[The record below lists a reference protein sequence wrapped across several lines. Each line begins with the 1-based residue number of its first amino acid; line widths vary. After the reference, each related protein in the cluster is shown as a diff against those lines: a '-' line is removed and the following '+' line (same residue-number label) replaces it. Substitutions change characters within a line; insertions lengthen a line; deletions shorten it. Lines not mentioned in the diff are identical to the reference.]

1 MAKLVLTKDPSHSGY
16 YLDGEG
22 NLYVFR
28 FGGRPIKVDGYR
40 EDKPRE
46 SVKKDKVEIDS
57 EKIINHKKSASLS
70 ENNKFIEEVEKEK
83 EKNKKEID
91 SFIKKSKDPYA
102 GKDLE
107 TLNEMKTLQRGLND
121 ELSNTEHRNE
131 DIRRLEIGK
140 ELAKESDPSLK
151 NASEELLEREG
162 RKWLQYND
170 GEILEGEPYKNYKG
184 ELEVPT
190 EYLHNRLN
198 SFKNEDY
205 KMTHR
210 PDNDWHM
217 TPDDLL
223 GEDSVA
229 PKDVYEHPEYYTIHS
244 NKNVVKETKEALEKV
259 KGNPDAKITIY
270 RATTGDTINDGDW
283 ITLSKSYA
291 EDHNYSQ
298 LDGKGKVISKEV
310 PVKDVEWA
318 GDDLSEWGYFP
329 KGEEYKDD
337 NKMSAREFIKKQTG
351 QREMYQ
357 SIAKLMND
365 NEDKLSSE
373 EWKALDN
380 ARMILKQNPELI
392 ADDSI
397 LSDTSKPIH
406 ERLSKYMN
414 DNEYKLDSGV
424 WGPLYEANQK
434 LRKHDS
440 GEITKLKDRYEK
452 SQGVSDDWFTEEG
465 RKLGMKDEDI
475 ANAIYIKKGAE
486 AQGSTDDNIKRII
499 ANTEKQHYERLI
511 KEYKDA
517 INNPKT
523 GEWDREFMKSEL
535 PGLENKAEMFANY
548 EAEFIKRVN
557 RDDEVFNV
565 KYRDPELVENFKAR
579 GLDEAYALKD
589 EWLKYSDDVH
599 IYDSN
604 GNEILEDSQKHYT
617 SPTYEKNKINEKKA
631 AYRERIYGADRS
643 TLISM
648 IHNLGLNWNVERFT
662 DQQLYRMLE
671 KELNKKGK

>member
-1 MAKLVLTKDPSHSGY
+1 MAKLVLTKDPSHKGY
-16 YLDGEG
+16 YQDADG

-28 FGGRPIKVDGYR
+28 FGGRPIKVDEYR
-40 EDKPRE
+40 EDKPHDTRSEEKMEVDSNKVIDHRKSATVGEDEKFLEAAEADYQKRQSDIKKFEKEHDDYMVNHLE
-46 SVKKDKVEIDS
+46 SQQKDLVHEINNTEERKDKKESEFIVKKDIPDKPLTQKEIK
-57 EKIINHKKSASLS
+57 ERA
-70 ENNKFIEEVEKEK
+70 EKEI
-83 EKNKKEID
+83 KEINK
-91 SFIKKSKDPYA
+91 I
-102 GKDLE
+102 
-107 TLNEMKTLQRGLND
+107 TD
-121 ELSNTEHRNE
+121 ELEE
-131 DIRRLEIGK
+131 K
-140 ELAKESDPSLK
+140 E
-151 NASEELLEREG
+151 
-162 RKWLQYND
+162 
-170 GEILEGEPYKNYKG
+170 
-184 ELEVPT
+184 
-190 EYLHNRLN
+190 
-198 SFKNEDY
+198 EDY

-283 ITLSKSYA
+283 VTLSKSYA

-329 KGEEYKDD
+329 KGEEYNNKLNDD

-424 WGPLYEANQK
+424 WGPLYEANQE
-434 LRKHDS
+434 LRKHDAA
-440 GEITKLKDRYEK
+440 EIGKLKDRYQK
-452 SQGVSDDWFTEEG
+452 TRGVSDDWFTEEG

-475 ANAIYIKKGAE
+475 ADAIYTKKGAE

-499 ANTEKQHYERLI
+499 ANKEKQHYERLI

-523 GEWDREFMKSEL
+523 GEWDRQFMKSEL

-565 KYRDPELVENFKAR
+565 KYRDPEFVENFKAR

-631 AYRERIYGADRS
+631 VYRERLDGADRS

>member
-1 MAKLVLTKDPSHSGY
+1 MAKLVLTKDPSHKGY
-16 YLDGEG
+16 YQDADG

-28 FGGRPIKVDGYR
+28 FGGRPIKVDEYR

-46 SVKKDKVEIDS
+46 NVKNDKVEIDS

-91 SFIKKSKDPYA
+91 SFIKKSKDPYG

-131 DIRRLEIGK
+131 DLRRLEIGK

-162 RKWLQYND
+162 RKWLQYNE

-198 SFKNEDY
+198 NFKEEKQNL
-205 KMTHR
+205 K
-210 PDNDWHM
+210 
-217 TPDDLL
+217 
-223 GEDSVA
+223 S
-229 PKDVYEHPEYYTIHS
+229 
-244 NKNVVKETKEALEKV
+244 LEKIILEDQ
-259 KGNPDAKITIY
+259 KTGNTMNRMKMIDDQERWDRQYNKKVQDEGMSEKKFKELYGERPK
-270 RATTGDTINDGDW
+270 TGLESE
-283 ITLSKSYA
+283 TLKT
-291 EDHNYSQ
+291 
-298 LDGKGKVISKEV
+298 
-310 PVKDVEWA
+310 
-318 GDDLSEWGYFP
+318 
-329 KGEEYKDD
+329 
-337 NKMSAREFIKKQTG
+337 MSAREFIKKQTG

-392 ADDSI
+392 ADESPLLDE
-397 LSDTSKPIH
+397 SKPLH

-424 WGPLYEANQK
+424 WGPLYKANQE
-434 LRKHDS
+434 LRKHDP

-535 PGLENKAEMFANY
+535 PGLENKAEMFADY
-548 EAEFIKRVN
+548 EAKFIRKVN
-557 RDDEVFNV
+557 RDDEPFTV
-565 KYRDPELVENFKAR
+565 KYRDTDSGFVENFKAK
-579 GLDEAYALKD
+579 GLDEAFQLQ
-589 EWLKYSDDVH
+589 EQWRKYSPDVH
-599 IYDSN
+599 IYDIN
-604 GNEILEDSQKHYT
+604 GEEITYDKDRKHYT
-617 SPTYEKNKINEKKA
+617 SPTYEENKKKEL
-631 AYRERIYGADRS
+631 RSNFRSRLYGADRA

-648 IHNLGLNWNVERFT
+648 VHRLGLKWNVENFT
-662 DQQLYRMLE
+662 DQQLYRMLQ
-671 KELNKKGK
+671 KELEK

>member
-1 MAKLVLTKDPSHSGY
+1 MAKLTLTKDPSHSGY
-16 YLDGEG
+16 YLDEEG

-28 FGGRPIKVDGYR
+28 FGGRPIKVDEYR
-40 EDKPRE
+40 EDKSRE
-46 SVKKDKVEIDS
+46 NVKNDKVEIDS

-70 ENNKFIEEVEKEK
+70 ENNEFIEEVEKEK

-121 ELSNTEHRNE
+121 ELSSTEHRNE

-140 ELAKESDPSLK
+140 ELAKESDPSLR

-198 SFKNEDY
+198 SFKEEKQNL
-205 KMTHR
+205 K
-210 PDNDWHM
+210 
-217 TPDDLL
+217 
-223 GEDSVA
+223 S
-229 PKDVYEHPEYYTIHS
+229 
-244 NKNVVKETKEALEKV
+244 LEKIILEDQ
-259 KGNPDAKITIY
+259 KTGNTMNRMKMIDDQERWDRQYNKKVNDEGMSEEKFKELWGERPKTGLESETIK
-270 RATTGDTINDGDW
+270 A
-283 ITLSKSYA
+283 
-291 EDHNYSQ
+291 
-298 LDGKGKVISKEV
+298 
-310 PVKDVEWA
+310 
-318 GDDLSEWGYFP
+318 
-329 KGEEYKDD
+329 
-337 NKMSAREFIKKQTG
+337 MSARDIIKEKTG
-351 QREMYQ
+351 EREMYQ

-365 NEDKLSSE
+365 NEDKL
-373 EWKALDN
+373 
-380 ARMILKQNPELI
+380 
-392 ADDSI
+392 
-397 LSDTSKPIH
+397 
-406 ERLSKYMN
+406 
-414 DNEYKLDSGV
+414 DSGV
-424 WGPLYEANQK
+424 WGPLYKANQE
-434 LRKHDS
+434 LRKHDAA
-440 GEITKLKDRYEK
+440 EIDKLKDRYQK
-452 SQGVSDDWFTEEG
+452 TKVVSDDWFTEEG

-475 ANAIYIKKGAE
+475 ADAIYTKKGAE
-486 AQGSTDDNIKRII
+486 SQGSTDDNIKRII
-499 ANTEKQHYERLI
+499 ANREKQHYERLI

-557 RDDEVFNV
+557 RDDEVFTV
-565 KYRDPELVENFKAR
+565 KYRDPEFLENFKAR

-604 GNEILEDSQKHYT
+604 GNEISEDSQKHYT
-617 SPTYEKNKINEKKA
+617 SPTYEKNKLNEKKA
-631 AYRERIYGADRS
+631 AYRERLHGADRS
-643 TLISM
+643 TLVSM

-671 KELNKKGK
+671 KELNKKRT

>member
-1 MAKLVLTKDPSHSGY
+1 MGKLTLTKDPSHSGY
-16 YLDGEG
+16 YLDEEG

-28 FGGRPIKVDGYR
+28 FGGRPIKVDEYR

-46 SVKKDKVEIDS
+46 NVKNDKVEIDS

-70 ENNKFIEEVEKEK
+70 ENNEFIEEVEKEK
-83 EKNKKEID
+83 EKNKKKID

-107 TLNEMKTLQRGLND
+107 TLNEMKSLQRGLND
-121 ELSNTEHRNE
+121 ELSTTEHRNE
-131 DIRRLEIGK
+131 DLRRLEIGK

-198 SFKNEDY
+198 NF
-205 KMTHR
+205 
-210 PDNDWHM
+210 
-217 TPDDLL
+217 
-223 GEDSVA
+223 
-229 PKDVYEHPEYYTIHS
+229 
-244 NKNVVKETKEALEKV
+244 KETGAKNIIKEK
-259 KGNPDAKITIY
+259 
-270 RATTGDTINDGDW
+270 
-283 ITLSKSYA
+283 
-291 EDHNYSQ
+291 
-298 LDGKGKVISKEV
+298 
-310 PVKDVEWA
+310 
-318 GDDLSEWGYFP
+318 
-329 KGEEYKDD
+329 
-337 NKMSAREFIKKQTG
+337 TG

-414 DNEYKLDSGV
+414 DNEYKLDSGL
-424 WGPLYEANQK
+424 WGPLYEANLE
-434 LRKHDS
+434 LRKHDAA
-440 GEITKLKDRYEK
+440 EIDKLKDRYQK
-452 SQGVSDDWFTEEG
+452 TRGVSDDWFTEEG

-475 ANAIYIKKGAE
+475 ADAIYTKKGAE

-499 ANTEKQHYERLI
+499 ANTEKQRYERLI
-511 KEYKDA
+511 KKYKDA

-557 RDDEVFNV
+557 RDDEIFNV
-565 KYRDPELVENFKAR
+565 KYRDPEFLENFKAR

-604 GNEILEDSQKHYT
+604 GNEILENSQKHYT

-631 AYRERIYGADRS
+631 VYRERLSGADRS
-643 TLISM
+643 TLVSM

-671 KELNKKGK
+671 KELNKKRI

>member
-1 MAKLVLTKDPSHSGY
+1 MAKLVLTKDPSHKGY
-16 YLDGEG
+16 YQDADG

-40 EDKPRE
+40 EDKPKEDRDAKE
-46 SVKKDKVEIDS
+46 IAVDKSQVID
-57 EKIINHKKSASLS
+57 HRKSATVD
-70 ENNKFIEEVEKEK
+70 ENDKFIKELETEK

-91 SFIKKSKDPYA
+91 NFIKKSKDPYA

-121 ELSNTEHRNE
+121 ELSSTEHRNE
-131 DIRRLEIGK
+131 DLRRLEIGK

-198 SFKNEDY
+198 SFKE
-205 KMTHR
+205 T
-210 PDNDWHM
+210 
-217 TPDDLL
+217 
-223 GEDSVA
+223 GA
-229 PKDVYEHPEYYTIHS
+229 
-244 NKNVVKETKEALEKV
+244 KNIIKEK
-259 KGNPDAKITIY
+259 
-270 RATTGDTINDGDW
+270 
-283 ITLSKSYA
+283 
-291 EDHNYSQ
+291 
-298 LDGKGKVISKEV
+298 
-310 PVKDVEWA
+310 
-318 GDDLSEWGYFP
+318 
-329 KGEEYKDD
+329 
-337 NKMSAREFIKKQTG
+337 TG

-373 EWKALDN
+373 EWKALDK

-424 WGPLYEANQK
+424 WGPLYEANQE
-434 LRKHDS
+434 LRKHDAA
-440 GEITKLKDRYEK
+440 EIDKLKDRYQK
-452 SQGVSDDWFTEEG
+452 TQGISDDWFTEEG

-535 PGLENKAEMFANY
+535 PGLENKAEMFADY
-548 EAEFIKRVN
+548 EAKFIRKVN
-557 RDDEVFNV
+557 RDDEPFIV
-565 KYRDPELVENFKAR
+565 KYRDTDSGFVENFKAR

-617 SPTYEKNKINEKKA
+617 SPAYEKNKINEKKA
-631 AYRERIYGADRS
+631 IYRERLHGADRS

-671 KELNKKGK
+671 KELNNKRR

>member
-28 FGGRPIKVDGYR
+28 FGGRPIKVDEYR

-46 SVKKDKVEIDS
+46 NVKNDKVEIDS

-83 EKNKKEID
+83 EKNKNEID
-91 SFIKKSKDPYA
+91 TFIKKSKDPYG

-140 ELAKESDPSLK
+140 ELAKESDPSLR

-198 SFKNEDY
+198 SFKE
-205 KMTHR
+205 T
-210 PDNDWHM
+210 
-217 TPDDLL
+217 
-223 GEDSVA
+223 GA
-229 PKDVYEHPEYYTIHS
+229 KDII
-244 NKNVVKETKEALEKV
+244 KEK
-259 KGNPDAKITIY
+259 
-270 RATTGDTINDGDW
+270 
-283 ITLSKSYA
+283 
-291 EDHNYSQ
+291 
-298 LDGKGKVISKEV
+298 
-310 PVKDVEWA
+310 
-318 GDDLSEWGYFP
+318 
-329 KGEEYKDD
+329 
-337 NKMSAREFIKKQTG
+337 TG

-424 WGPLYEANQK
+424 WGPLYKANQE

-475 ANAIYIKKGAE
+475 ANAIYTKKGAE

-499 ANTEKQHYERLI
+499 ANKEKQHYERLI

-548 EAEFIKRVN
+548 EAEFIKRLN
-557 RDDEVFNV
+557 RDDEVFTV
-565 KYRDPELVENFKAR
+565 KYRAPEFLENFKAR

-617 SPTYEKNKINEKKA
+617 SPTYEENKKKEL
-631 AYRERIYGADRS
+631 RSNFRSRLYGADRAS
-643 TLISM
+643 LISM
-648 IHNLGLNWNVERFT
+648 VHRLGLKWNVENFT
-662 DQQLYRMLE
+662 DQQLYRMLQ
-671 KELNKKGK
+671 KELEK

>member
-1 MAKLVLTKDPSHSGY
+1 MGKLTLTKDPSHSGY
-16 YLDGEG
+16 YLDENG

-28 FGGRPIKVDGYR
+28 FGGRPIKVDEYR

-46 SVKKDKVEIDS
+46 NVKNDKVEIDS

-107 TLNEMKTLQRGLND
+107 TLNEMKSLQRGLND
-121 ELSNTEHRNE
+121 ELSTTEHRNE

-298 LDGKGKVISKEV
+298 LDGKGKIISKEV

-329 KGEEYKDD
+329 KGEDSKILYHAGDLGIGRDTTYANMTNQSRGTGHFGTGTYFVSSQDELQPGIYKDRPIKAVDISDYNLYKPKNSVEAEHLHDFLKEINNTKWDSEERYSKLVEGKKEYD
-337 NKMSAREFIKKQTG
+337 NLYDDIIEKNNRTYDFSQEDYKK
-351 QREMYQ
+351 
-357 SIAKLMND
+357 MND
-365 NEDKLSSE
+365 KLEAIFKDSDCYYENRE
-373 EWKALDN
+373 EFTNSYDYRN
-380 ARMILKQNPELI
+380 ADPKDEGWYNQFLEEKYNDLK
-392 ADDSI
+392 D
-397 LSDTSKPIH
+397 
-406 ERLSKYMN
+406 Y
-414 DNEYKLDSGV
+414 LDSESKQWKRIKENVSSQISNDDINKG
-424 WGPLYEANQK
+424 LEAVK
-434 LRKHDS
+434 K
-440 GEITKLKDRYEK
+440 EYEK
-452 SQGVSDDWFTEEG
+452 
-465 RKLGMKDEDI
+465 
-475 ANAIYIKKGAE
+475 
-486 AQGSTDDNIKRII
+486 
-499 ANTEKQHYERLI
+499 
-511 KEYKDA
+511 
-517 INNPKT
+517 
-523 GEWDREFMKSEL
+523 
-535 PGLENKAEMFANY
+535 
-548 EAEFIKRVN
+548 
-557 RDDEVFNV
+557 
-565 KYRDPELVENFKAR
+565 
-579 GLDEAYALKD
+579 
-589 EWLKYSDDVH
+589 
-599 IYDSN
+599 
-604 GNEILEDSQKHYT
+604 
-617 SPTYEKNKINEKKA
+617 
-631 AYRERIYGADRS
+631 
-643 TLISM
+643 
-648 IHNLGLNWNVERFT
+648 
-662 DQQLYRMLE
+662 
-671 KELNKKGK
+671 

>member
-1 MAKLVLTKDPSHSGY
+1 MGKLTLTKDPSHSGY
-16 YLDGEG
+16 YLDEEG

-28 FGGRPIKVDGYR
+28 FGGRPIKVDEYR

-46 SVKKDKVEIDS
+46 SVKKDKVEIES

-91 SFIKKSKDPYA
+91 TFIKKSKDPYG

-121 ELSNTEHRNE
+121 ELSSTEHRNE

-205 KMTHR
+205 KMAHR

-329 KGEEYKDD
+329 KGEEYN
-337 NKMSAREFIKKQTG
+337 NKMSAREFI
-351 QREMYQ
+351 E
-357 SIAKLMND
+357 
-365 NEDKLSSE
+365 
-373 EWKALDN
+373 
-380 ARMILKQNPELI
+380 
-392 ADDSI
+392 
-397 LSDTSKPIH
+397 
-406 ERLSKYMN
+406 
-414 DNEYKLDSGV
+414 
-424 WGPLYEANQK
+424 
-434 LRKHDS
+434 LRKHDAA
-440 GEITKLKDRYEK
+440 EITKLKDRYQK
-452 SQGVSDDWFTEEG
+452 TRGVSDDWFTEEG

-475 ANAIYIKKGAE
+475 ADAIYTKKGAE

-604 GNEILEDSQKHYT
+604 GNEILDGSQKHYT

-631 AYRERIYGADRS
+631 VYRERLSGADRS

-671 KELNKKGK
+671 KELNNKRR

>member
-1 MAKLVLTKDPSHSGY
+1 MGKLTLTKDPSHSGY
-16 YLDGEG
+16 YLDEEG

-28 FGGRPIKVDGYR
+28 FGGRPIKVDEYR

-46 SVKKDKVEIDS
+46 NVKKDKVEIDS

-70 ENNKFIEEVEKEK
+70 ENNEFIEEVEKEK

-91 SFIKKSKDPYA
+91 SFIKKSKDPYS

-107 TLNEMKTLQRGLND
+107 TLNEMKSLQRGLND
-121 ELSNTEHRNE
+121 ELSTTEHRNE
-131 DIRRLEIGK
+131 DLRRLEIGK
-140 ELAKESDPSLK
+140 ELAKESNPSLK

-198 SFKNEDY
+198 NFKETRDNETKYDFVVY
-205 KMTHR
+205 KDI
-210 PDNDWHM
+210 PDKPLTAEERKNRAQDE
-217 TPDDLL
+217 L
-223 GEDSVA
+223 SRIR
-229 PKDVYEHPEYYTIHS
+229 EHDPEY
-244 NKNVVKETKEALEKV
+244 N
-259 KGNPDAKITIY
+259 
-270 RATTGDTINDGDW
+270 
-283 ITLSKSYA
+283 
-291 EDHNYSQ
+291 
-298 LDGKGKVISKEV
+298 
-310 PVKDVEWA
+310 
-318 GDDLSEWGYFP
+318 
-329 KGEEYKDD
+329 DD
-337 NKMSAREFIKKQTG
+337 NKMSDREFIKKQTG
-351 QREMYQ
+351 EREMYQ

-380 ARMILKQNPELI
+380 ARMILKQNPELV

-414 DNEYKLDSGV
+414 DNESKLDSGV
-424 WGPLYEANQK
+424 WGPLYEANK
-434 LRKHDS
+434 ELRKHDS
-440 GEITKLKDRYEK
+440 LEIDKLKDRYQK
-452 SQGVSDDWFTEEG
+452 TKGISDDWFTEEG

-475 ANAIYIKKGAE
+475 ADAIYIKKGAE

-557 RDDEVFNV
+557 RDDEVFTV
-565 KYRDPELVENFKAR
+565 KYRDPEFIENFKAR

-617 SPTYEKNKINEKKA
+617 SPTYEKNKLNEKKA
-631 AYRERIYGADRS
+631 AYRERLYGADRS
-643 TLISM
+643 TLVSM

-662 DQQLYRMLE
+662 DRQLYMMLE
-671 KELNKKGK
+671 KELNKKRV

>member
-1 MAKLVLTKDPSHSGY
+1 MGKLTLTKDPSHSGY
-16 YLDGEG
+16 YLDEEG

-28 FGGRPIKVDGYR
+28 FGGRPIKVDEYR

-46 SVKKDKVEIDS
+46 NVKNDKVEIES

-70 ENNKFIEEVEKEK
+70 ENNEFIEEVEKEK

-91 SFIKKSKDPYA
+91 SFIKKSKDPYS

-162 RKWLQYND
+162 RKWLQYNE

-198 SFKNEDY
+198 DFKETRDKENKYDFIID
-205 KMTHR
+205 KDI
-210 PDNDWHM
+210 PDKPLTSEERRNRAQEE
-217 TPDDLL
+217 L
-223 GEDSVA
+223 SRIS
-229 PKDVYEHPEYYTIHS
+229 EHDPEYNH
-244 NKNVVKETKEALEKV
+244 
-259 KGNPDAKITIY
+259 
-270 RATTGDTINDGDW
+270 
-283 ITLSKSYA
+283 
-291 EDHNYSQ
+291 
-298 LDGKGKVISKEV
+298 
-310 PVKDVEWA
+310 
-318 GDDLSEWGYFP
+318 
-329 KGEEYKDD
+329 D

-414 DNEYKLDSGV
+414 DNESKLDSGV
-424 WGPLYEANQK
+424 WGTLYKANQE
-434 LRKHDS
+434 LRKHDAE
-440 GEITKLKDRYEK
+440 EITKLKDRYQK
-452 SQGVSDDWFTEEG
+452 TKGVSDDWFTEEG

-475 ANAIYIKKGAE
+475 ADAIYIKKGAE
-486 AQGSTDDNIKRII
+486 TQGSTDDNIKRII

-511 KEYKDA
+511 KEYKDS

-557 RDDEVFNV
+557 RDDEVFTV
-565 KYRDPELVENFKAR
+565 KYRDPEFVENFKAR

-617 SPTYEKNKINEKKA
+617 SPTYEKNKLNEKKA
-631 AYRERIYGADRS
+631 AYRERLYGADRS
-643 TLISM
+643 TLVSM

-671 KELNKKGK
+671 KELNKKRV

>member
-1 MAKLVLTKDPSHSGY
+1 MGKLTLTKDPSHPGY
-16 YLDGEG
+16 YLDEEG

-46 SVKKDKVEIDS
+46 NVKKDKVEIES

-121 ELSNTEHRNE
+121 ELSSTEHRNE

-198 SFKNEDY
+198 NF
-205 KMTHR
+205 
-210 PDNDWHM
+210 
-217 TPDDLL
+217 
-223 GEDSVA
+223 
-229 PKDVYEHPEYYTIHS
+229 
-244 NKNVVKETKEALEKV
+244 KETGAKNIIKEK
-259 KGNPDAKITIY
+259 
-270 RATTGDTINDGDW
+270 
-283 ITLSKSYA
+283 
-291 EDHNYSQ
+291 
-298 LDGKGKVISKEV
+298 
-310 PVKDVEWA
+310 
-318 GDDLSEWGYFP
+318 
-329 KGEEYKDD
+329 
-337 NKMSAREFIKKQTG
+337 TG

-424 WGPLYEANQK
+424 WGPLYEANQE
-434 LRKHDS
+434 LRKHDAA
-440 GEITKLKDRYEK
+440 EIDKLKDRYQK
-452 SQGVSDDWFTEEG
+452 TRGVSDDWFTEEG

-475 ANAIYIKKGAE
+475 ADAIYTKKGAE
-486 AQGSTDDNIKRII
+486 AQGSSDDNIKRII
-499 ANTEKQHYERLI
+499 ANTEKQRYERLI

-557 RDDEVFNV
+557 RDDEIFNV
-565 KYRDPELVENFKAR
+565 KYRDAEFLENFKAR

-631 AYRERIYGADRS
+631 VYRERLSGADRS
-643 TLISM
+643 TLVSM

-671 KELNKKGK
+671 KELNKKRI

>member
-1 MAKLVLTKDPSHSGY
+1 MGKLTLTKDPSHSGY
-16 YLDGEG
+16 YLDEEG

-28 FGGRPIKVDGYR
+28 FGGRPIKVDEYR

-46 SVKKDKVEIDS
+46 NVKNDKVEIDS

-91 SFIKKSKDPYA
+91 SFIKKSKDPYG
-102 GKDLE
+102 GKNLE

-121 ELSNTEHRNE
+121 ELSTTEHRNE

-162 RKWLQYND
+162 RRWLQYND

-190 EYLHNRLN
+190 EYLYNRLN
-198 SFKNEDY
+198 NF
-205 KMTHR
+205 
-210 PDNDWHM
+210 
-217 TPDDLL
+217 
-223 GEDSVA
+223 
-229 PKDVYEHPEYYTIHS
+229 
-244 NKNVVKETKEALEKV
+244 KETGAKDIIKEK
-259 KGNPDAKITIY
+259 
-270 RATTGDTINDGDW
+270 
-283 ITLSKSYA
+283 
-291 EDHNYSQ
+291 
-298 LDGKGKVISKEV
+298 
-310 PVKDVEWA
+310 
-318 GDDLSEWGYFP
+318 
-329 KGEEYKDD
+329 
-337 NKMSAREFIKKQTG
+337 TG

-357 SIAKLMND
+357 SIARLMND
-365 NEDKLSSE
+365 HEDKLSSE

-392 ADDSI
+392 ADESPLLDE
-397 LSDTSKPIH
+397 SKPLH

-424 WGPLYEANQK
+424 WGPLYEANQE

-452 SQGVSDDWFTEEG
+452 TQGVSDDWFTEEG

-548 EAEFIKRVN
+548 EAEFIKRLN
-557 RDDEVFNV
+557 RDDEIFNV
-565 KYRDPELVENFKAR
+565 KYRDPEFLENFKAR

-617 SPTYEKNKINEKKA
+617 SPTYEENKKKEL
-631 AYRERIYGADRS
+631 RNNFRSRLYGADRAS
-643 TLISM
+643 LISM
-648 IHNLGLNWNVERFT
+648 VHRLGLKWNVENFT
-662 DQQLYRMLE
+662 DQQLYRMLQ
-671 KELNKKGK
+671 KELEK

>member
-1 MAKLVLTKDPSHSGY
+1 MGKLTLTKDPSHSGY

-46 SVKKDKVEIDS
+46 NVKKDKVEIES

-91 SFIKKSKDPYA
+91 SFIKKSKDPYG

-131 DIRRLEIGK
+131 DLRRLEIGK

-170 GEILEGEPYKNYKG
+170 GDILEGEPYKNYKG

-198 SFKNEDY
+198 SFKESEVKTLKTEYDNLGDKLKEYSKYALPSDKEDKEKRAKYYEYRKQYSQKREEYNNKLNEI
-205 KMTHR
+205 
-210 PDNDWHM
+210 
-217 TPDDLL
+217 L
-223 GEDSVA
+223 
-229 PKDVYEHPEYYTIHS
+229 
-244 NKNVVKETKEALEKV
+244 KEKQNLKSLEKIILEDQ
-259 KGNPDAKITIY
+259 KTGNTMNRMKMIDDQERWDRQYNKKV
-270 RATTGDTINDGDW
+270 NDEG
-283 ITLSKSYA
+283 
-291 EDHNYSQ
+291 
-298 LDGKGKVISKEV
+298 
-310 PVKDVEWA
+310 
-318 GDDLSEWGYFP
+318 
-329 KGEEYKDD
+329 
-337 NKMSAREFIKKQTG
+337 M
-351 QREMYQ
+351 
-357 SIAKLMND
+357 
-365 NEDKLSSE
+365 SE
-373 EWKALDN
+373 EKF
-380 ARMILKQNPELI
+380 KELWG
-392 ADDSI
+392 
-397 LSDTSKPIH
+397 
-406 ERLSKYMN
+406 ERPKTGLESETIK
-414 DNEYKLDSGV
+414 
-424 WGPLYEANQK
+424 ANQE
-434 LRKHDS
+434 LRKHDAA
-440 GEITKLKDRYEK
+440 EITKLKDRYEK

-557 RDDEVFNV
+557 RDDEIFNV
-565 KYRDPELVENFKAR
+565 KYRDAEFLENFKAR

-631 AYRERIYGADRS
+631 AYRERLHEADRS

>member
-46 SVKKDKVEIDS
+46 NVKKDKVEIES

-91 SFIKKSKDPYA
+91 SFIKKSKDPYS

-121 ELSNTEHRNE
+121 ELSSTEHRNE
-131 DIRRLEIGK
+131 DLRRLEIGK
-140 ELAKESDPSLK
+140 ELAKESDPSLR

-170 GEILEGEPYKNYKG
+170 GDLLEGEPYKNYKG

-198 SFKNEDY
+198 SFKESEVKTLKTEYDNLGDKLKEYSKYAVPSDKEDKEKRAKY
-205 KMTHR
+205 
-210 PDNDWHM
+210 
-217 TPDDLL
+217 
-223 GEDSVA
+223 
-229 PKDVYEHPEYYTIHS
+229 YE
-244 NKNVVKETKEALEKV
+244 
-259 KGNPDAKITIY
+259 Y
-270 RATTGDTINDGDW
+270 R
-283 ITLSKSYA
+283 KQ
-291 EDHNYSQ
+291 YSQ
-298 LDGKGKVISKEV
+298 KR
-310 PVKDVEWA
+310 
-318 GDDLSEWGYFP
+318 
-329 KGEEYKDD
+329 EEYN
-337 NKMSAREFIKKQTG
+337 NKLNEILKEKTG

-392 ADDSI
+392 ADESPLLDE
-397 LSDTSKPIH
+397 SKPLH

-424 WGPLYEANQK
+424 WGPLYKANQE
-434 LRKHDS
+434 LRKHDP
-440 GEITKLKDRYEK
+440 GQITKLKDRYEK

-486 AQGSTDDNIKRII
+486 AQGSSDANIKRII
-499 ANTEKQHYERLI
+499 AGKEKDKWEKLLKDYEEKIANPNTG
-511 KEYKDA
+511 D
-517 INNPKT
+517 
-523 GEWDREFMKSEL
+523 WDREFAKSEL
-535 PGLENKAEMFANY
+535 QGIKNKIEQYADY
-548 EAEFIKRVN
+548 EAKFIKKVN
-557 RDDEVFNV
+557 RDDEPFIV
-565 KYRDPELVENFKAR
+565 KYRDTDSGFVENFKAK
-579 GLDEAYALKD
+579 GLDEAFQLQ
-589 EWLKYSDDVH
+589 EQWRKYSPDVH
-599 IYDSN
+599 IYDIN
-604 GNEILEDSQKHYT
+604 GEEITYDKDRKHYT
-617 SPTYEKNKINEKKA
+617 SPTYEENKKKEL
-631 AYRERIYGADRS
+631 RSNFRSRLYGADRA

-648 IHNLGLNWNVERFT
+648 VHRLGLKWNVENFT
-662 DQQLYRMLE
+662 DQQLYRMLQ
-671 KELNKKGK
+671 KELEK

>member
-1 MAKLVLTKDPSHSGY
+1 MAKLVLTKDPSHKGY
-16 YLDGEG
+16 YQDADG

-28 FGGRPIKVDGYR
+28 FGGRPIKVDEYR

-46 SVKKDKVEIDS
+46 NVKNDKVEIDS

-91 SFIKKSKDPYA
+91 SFVKKSKNPYA

-107 TLNEMKTLQRGLND
+107 TLNEMKTLQKGLND
-121 ELSNTEHRNE
+121 ELSSTEHRNE
-131 DIRRLEIGK
+131 DIRRSEIGK
-140 ELAKESDPSLK
+140 ELAKE
-151 NASEELLEREG
+151 NA
-162 RKWLQYND
+162 
-170 GEILEGEPYKNYKG
+170 ILEGYKNNPK
-184 ELEVPT
+184 EDI
-190 EYLHNRLN
+190 
-198 SFKNEDY
+198 FKNY
-205 KMTHR
+205 YNKLAL
-210 PDNDWHM
+210 PA
-217 TPDDLL
+217 P
-223 GEDSVA
+223 GEEEL
-229 PKDVYEHPEYYTIHS
+229 YGY
-244 NKNVVKETKEALEKV
+244 
-259 KGNPDAKITIY
+259 
-270 RATTGDTINDGDW
+270 
-283 ITLSKSYA
+283 
-291 EDHNYSQ
+291 
-298 LDGKGKVISKEV
+298 
-310 PVKDVEWA
+310 
-318 GDDLSEWGYFP
+318 DLSEVCDNVEKYFGL
-329 KGEEYKDD
+329 KNKREALNKIVEEHLD
-337 NKMSAREFIKKQTG
+337 KKVID
-351 QREMYQ
+351 EVM
-357 SIAKLMND
+357 
-365 NEDKLSSE
+365 SE
-373 EWKALDN
+373 EKF
-380 ARMILKQNPELI
+380 KEL
-392 ADDSI
+392 
-397 LSDTSKPIH
+397 
-406 ERLSKYMN
+406 R
-414 DNEYKLDSGV
+414 
-424 WGPLYEANQK
+424 GPLYKANQE

-440 GEITKLKDRYEK
+440 AEIDKLKDRYQK
-452 SQGVSDDWFTEEG
+452 TRGFSDDWFTEEG

-475 ANAIYIKKGAE
+475 ADAIYTKKGAE

-499 ANTEKQHYERLI
+499 ANKEKQHYERLI

-557 RDDEVFNV
+557 RNDEVFNV
-565 KYRDPELVENFKAR
+565 KYRDSDFVENFKAR

-631 AYRERIYGADRS
+631 AYRERLDGADRS
-643 TLISM
+643 TLVSM

-671 KELNKKGK
+671 KELNKKRI

>member
-1 MAKLVLTKDPSHSGY
+1 MAKLVLTKDPSHKGY
-16 YLDGEG
+16 YQDADG

-40 EDKPRE
+40 EDKPHDTRSEEKMEVDSNKVIDHRKSATVGEDEKFLEAAEADYQKRQSDIKKFEKEHDDYMVNHLE
-46 SVKKDKVEIDS
+46 SQQSRLVEEINKTEERKDKKESEFIVKKDIPDKPLTQREIK
-57 EKIINHKKSASLS
+57 ERA
-70 ENNKFIEEVEKEK
+70 EKEV
-83 EKNKKEID
+83 KEINK
-91 SFIKKSKDPYA
+91 I
-102 GKDLE
+102 
-107 TLNEMKTLQRGLND
+107 TD
-121 ELSNTEHRNE
+121 ELEE
-131 DIRRLEIGK
+131 K
-140 ELAKESDPSLK
+140 E
-151 NASEELLEREG
+151 
-162 RKWLQYND
+162 
-170 GEILEGEPYKNYKG
+170 
-184 ELEVPT
+184 
-190 EYLHNRLN
+190 
-198 SFKNEDY
+198 EDY

-270 RATTGDTINDGDW
+270 RATTGDTINEGDW
-283 ITLSKSYA
+283 VTLSKSYA

-329 KGEEYKDD
+329 KGEEYNNKLNEILKEKQHDD

-424 WGPLYEANQK
+424 WGPLYKANQE
-434 LRKHDS
+434 LRKHDAA
-440 GEITKLKDRYEK
+440 EITKLKDRYQK
-452 SQGVSDDWFTEEG
+452 TRGVSDDWFTEEG

-475 ANAIYIKKGAE
+475 ADAIYTKKGAE

-499 ANTEKQHYERLI
+499 ANKEKQHYERLI

-523 GEWDREFMKSEL
+523 GEWDRQFMKSEL

-565 KYRDPELVENFKAR
+565 KYRDPEFVENFKAR

-631 AYRERIYGADRS
+631 VYRERLDGADRS

>member
-1 MAKLVLTKDPSHSGY
+1 MAKLVLTKDPSHKGY
-16 YLDGEG
+16 YQDADG

-28 FGGRPIKVDGYR
+28 FGGRPIKVDEYR
-40 EDKPRE
+40 EDKPHDTRSEEKMEVDSNKVIDHRKSATVGEDEKFLEAAEADYQKRQSDIKKFEKEQDDYMVNHLE
-46 SVKKDKVEIDS
+46 SQQSRLVEEINKTEERKDKKESEFIVKKDIPDKPLTQREIK
-57 EKIINHKKSASLS
+57 ERA
-70 ENNKFIEEVEKEK
+70 EKEV
-83 EKNKKEID
+83 KEINK
-91 SFIKKSKDPYA
+91 I
-102 GKDLE
+102 
-107 TLNEMKTLQRGLND
+107 TD
-121 ELSNTEHRNE
+121 ELEE
-131 DIRRLEIGK
+131 K
-140 ELAKESDPSLK
+140 E
-151 NASEELLEREG
+151 
-162 RKWLQYND
+162 
-170 GEILEGEPYKNYKG
+170 
-184 ELEVPT
+184 
-190 EYLHNRLN
+190 
-198 SFKNEDY
+198 EDY

-329 KGEEYKDD
+329 KGEEYNNKLNEILKEKQHDD

-392 ADDSI
+392 ADDSV

-424 WGPLYEANQK
+424 WGPLYKANQE
-434 LRKHDS
+434 LRKHDAA
-440 GEITKLKDRYEK
+440 EITKLKDRYQK
-452 SQGVSDDWFTEEG
+452 TRGVSDDWFTEEG

-475 ANAIYIKKGAE
+475 ADAIYSKKGAE

-499 ANTEKQHYERLI
+499 ANKEKQHYERLI

-523 GEWDREFMKSEL
+523 GEWDRQFMKSEL

-565 KYRDPELVENFKAR
+565 KYTDPEFVENFKAR

-631 AYRERIYGADRS
+631 VYRERLDGADRS

>member
-1 MAKLVLTKDPSHSGY
+1 MAKLVLTKDPSHKGY
-16 YLDGEG
+16 YQDADG

-28 FGGRPIKVDGYR
+28 FGGRPIKVDEYR

-46 SVKKDKVEIDS
+46 NVKNDKVEIDS

-91 SFIKKSKDPYA
+91 SFIKKSKDPYG

-131 DIRRLEIGK
+131 DLRRLEIGK
-140 ELAKESDPSLK
+140 ELAKESNPSLK

-190 EYLHNRLN
+190 EYLHKRLN
-198 SFKNEDY
+198 NF
-205 KMTHR
+205 
-210 PDNDWHM
+210 
-217 TPDDLL
+217 
-223 GEDSVA
+223 
-229 PKDVYEHPEYYTIHS
+229 
-244 NKNVVKETKEALEKV
+244 KETGAKNIIKEK
-259 KGNPDAKITIY
+259 
-270 RATTGDTINDGDW
+270 
-283 ITLSKSYA
+283 
-291 EDHNYSQ
+291 
-298 LDGKGKVISKEV
+298 
-310 PVKDVEWA
+310 
-318 GDDLSEWGYFP
+318 
-329 KGEEYKDD
+329 
-337 NKMSAREFIKKQTG
+337 TG

-373 EWKALDN
+373 EWKALDK

-424 WGPLYEANQK
+424 WGPLYEANK
-434 LRKHDS
+434 VLRQNDS
-440 GEITKLKDRYEK
+440 GEKTKLLDRYK
-452 SQGVSDDWFTEEG
+452 QSMGVSDDWFTEEA
-465 RKLGMKDEDI
+465 RKLKMSDEEI
-475 ANAIYIKKGAE
+475 ANAIYERKGAE

-517 INNPKT
+517 IDDPKT

-535 PGLENKAEMFANY
+535 PGLENKAEMFADY
-548 EAEFIKRVN
+548 EAKFIRKVN
-557 RDDEVFNV
+557 RDDEPFIV
-565 KYRDPELVENFKAR
+565 KYSDTDSGFVENFKAK
-579 GLDEAYALKD
+579 GLDEAFQLQEQWK
-589 EWLKYSDDVH
+589 KYSPDVH
-599 IYDSN
+599 IYDIN
-604 GNEILEDSQKHYT
+604 GEEITYDKDRKHYT
-617 SPTYEKNKINEKKA
+617 SPTYEENKKKEL
-631 AYRERIYGADRS
+631 RSNFKSRLYGADRA

-648 IHNLGLNWNVERFT
+648 VHRLGLKWNVENFT
-662 DQQLYRMLE
+662 DQQLYRMLQ
-671 KELNKKGK
+671 KELEK

>member
-1 MAKLVLTKDPSHSGY
+1 MAKLTLTKDPSHSGY
-16 YLDGEG
+16 YLDEEG

-28 FGGRPIKVDGYR
+28 FGGRPIKVDEYR

-46 SVKKDKVEIDS
+46 NVKNDKVEINS

-70 ENNKFIEEVEKEK
+70 ENNEFIEEVEKEK
-83 EKNKKEID
+83 EKNRKKID

-107 TLNEMKTLQRGLND
+107 TLNEMKSLQRGLND
-121 ELSNTEHRNE
+121 ELSTTEHRNE
-131 DIRRLEIGK
+131 DLRRLEIGK
-140 ELAKESDPSLK
+140 ELAKESDPYLK

-190 EYLHNRLN
+190 EYLHKRLN
-198 SFKNEDY
+198 DF
-205 KMTHR
+205 
-210 PDNDWHM
+210 
-217 TPDDLL
+217 
-223 GEDSVA
+223 
-229 PKDVYEHPEYYTIHS
+229 
-244 NKNVVKETKEALEKV
+244 KETGAKDIIKEK
-259 KGNPDAKITIY
+259 
-270 RATTGDTINDGDW
+270 
-283 ITLSKSYA
+283 
-291 EDHNYSQ
+291 
-298 LDGKGKVISKEV
+298 
-310 PVKDVEWA
+310 
-318 GDDLSEWGYFP
+318 
-329 KGEEYKDD
+329 
-337 NKMSAREFIKKQTG
+337 TG

-424 WGPLYEANQK
+424 WGPLYKANQE
-434 LRKHDS
+434 LRKHDAA
-440 GEITKLKDRYEK
+440 EIDKLKDRYQK
-452 SQGVSDDWFTEEG
+452 TKGVSDDWFTEEG

-475 ANAIYIKKGAE
+475 ADAIYTKKGAE
-486 AQGSTDDNIKRII
+486 AQGSTDDDIKRII
-499 ANTEKQHYERLI
+499 ANTEKQRYERLI

-535 PGLENKAEMFANY
+535 PGLENKAEMFADY
-548 EAEFIKRVN
+548 EAKFIRKIN
-557 RDDEVFNV
+557 RDDEPFIV
-565 KYRDPELVENFKAR
+565 KYRDTDSGFVENFKAR

-617 SPTYEKNKINEKKA
+617 SPTYEENKKKEL
-631 AYRERIYGADRS
+631 RSNFRSRLYGADRA

-648 IHNLGLNWNVERFT
+648 VHRLGLKWNVENFT
-662 DQQLYRMLE
+662 DQQLYRMLQ
-671 KELNKKGK
+671 KELNKKRI

>member
-1 MAKLVLTKDPSHSGY
+1 MAKLVLTKDPSHKGY
-16 YLDGEG
+16 YQDADG

-28 FGGRPIKVDGYR
+28 FGGRPIKVDEYR

-46 SVKKDKVEIDS
+46 NVKNDKVEIDS

-140 ELAKESDPSLK
+140 ELAKESDPSLR

-170 GEILEGEPYKNYKG
+170 GDLLEGEPYKNYKG

-190 EYLHNRLN
+190 EYLRNRLN
-198 SFKNEDY
+198 DVKESRAKESKYDFVIDKDIPDKPLTAEERKNRAQEELS
-205 KMTHR
+205 R
-210 PDNDWHM
+210 IR
-217 TPDDLL
+217 
-223 GEDSVA
+223 
-229 PKDVYEHPEYYTIHS
+229 EHDPEY
-244 NKNVVKETKEALEKV
+244 N
-259 KGNPDAKITIY
+259 
-270 RATTGDTINDGDW
+270 
-283 ITLSKSYA
+283 
-291 EDHNYSQ
+291 
-298 LDGKGKVISKEV
+298 
-310 PVKDVEWA
+310 
-318 GDDLSEWGYFP
+318 
-329 KGEEYKDD
+329 DD

-424 WGPLYEANQK
+424 WGPLYKANQE
-434 LRKHDS
+434 LRKHDAA
-440 GEITKLKDRYEK
+440 EITKLKDRYQK
-452 SQGVSDDWFTEEG
+452 TRGVSDDWFTEEG

-475 ANAIYIKKGAE
+475 ADAIYTKKGAE

-499 ANTEKQHYERLI
+499 ANKEKQHYERLI

-535 PGLENKAEMFANY
+535 PGLKNKAEMFANY

-565 KYRDPELVENFKAR
+565 KYRDPEFLENFKAR

-631 AYRERIYGADRS
+631 VYRERLGGADRS
-643 TLISM
+643 TLVSM

>member
-28 FGGRPIKVDGYR
+28 FGGRPIKVDEYR

-46 SVKKDKVEIDS
+46 NVKNDKVEIDS

-91 SFIKKSKDPYA
+91 SFIKKSKDPYG
-102 GKDLE
+102 GKNLE

-131 DIRRLEIGK
+131 DLRRLEIGK
-140 ELAKESDPSLK
+140 ELAKESDPSLR

-162 RKWLQYND
+162 RRWLQYND

-198 SFKNEDY
+198 NF
-205 KMTHR
+205 
-210 PDNDWHM
+210 
-217 TPDDLL
+217 
-223 GEDSVA
+223 
-229 PKDVYEHPEYYTIHS
+229 
-244 NKNVVKETKEALEKV
+244 KETGAKNIIKEK
-259 KGNPDAKITIY
+259 
-270 RATTGDTINDGDW
+270 
-283 ITLSKSYA
+283 
-291 EDHNYSQ
+291 
-298 LDGKGKVISKEV
+298 
-310 PVKDVEWA
+310 
-318 GDDLSEWGYFP
+318 
-329 KGEEYKDD
+329 
-337 NKMSAREFIKKQTG
+337 TG

-392 ADDSI
+392 ADESPLLDE
-397 LSDTSKPIH
+397 SKPLH

-424 WGPLYEANQK
+424 WGPLYEANQE

-440 GEITKLKDRYEK
+440 GQITKLKDRYEK

-475 ANAIYIKKGAE
+475 ADAIYTKKGAE
-486 AQGSTDDNIKRII
+486 AQGSSDANIKRII
-499 ANTEKQHYERLI
+499 AGKEKDKWEKLLKDYEEKIANPNTG
-511 KEYKDA
+511 D
-517 INNPKT
+517 
-523 GEWDREFMKSEL
+523 WDREFAKSEL
-535 PGLENKAEMFANY
+535 QGIKNKIEQYADY
-548 EAEFIKRVN
+548 EAKFIRKVN
-557 RDDEVFNV
+557 RDDEPFIV
-565 KYRDPELVENFKAR
+565 KYRDTDSGFVENFKAK
-579 GLDEAYALKD
+579 GLDEAFQLQ
-589 EWLKYSDDVH
+589 EQWRKYSPDVH
-599 IYDSN
+599 IYDIN
-604 GNEILEDSQKHYT
+604 GEEITYDKDRKHYT
-617 SPTYEKNKINEKKA
+617 SPTYEENKKKEL
-631 AYRERIYGADRS
+631 RSNFRSRLYGADRAS
-643 TLISM
+643 LISM
-648 IHNLGLNWNVERFT
+648 VHRLGLKWNVENFT
-662 DQQLYRMLE
+662 DQQLYRMLQ
-671 KELNKKGK
+671 KELEK

>member
-16 YLDGEG
+16 YQDADG

-28 FGGRPIKVDGYR
+28 FGGRPIKVDEYR

-46 SVKKDKVEIDS
+46 NVKNDKVEIDS

-107 TLNEMKTLQRGLND
+107 TLNEMKSLQRGLND
-121 ELSNTEHRNE
+121 ELSTTEHRNE

-140 ELAKESDPSLK
+140 ELAKESNPSLK

-162 RKWLQYND
+162 RKWLQYNE

-198 SFKNEDY
+198 DF
-205 KMTHR
+205 
-210 PDNDWHM
+210 
-217 TPDDLL
+217 
-223 GEDSVA
+223 
-229 PKDVYEHPEYYTIHS
+229 
-244 NKNVVKETKEALEKV
+244 KETKAKESKYDFIID
-259 KGNPDAKITIY
+259 KDIPDKPLTAEERKN
-270 RATTGDTINDGDW
+270 RAQEE
-283 ITLSKSYA
+283 LSRIR
-291 EDHNYSQ
+291 EHD
-298 LDGKGKVISKEV
+298 
-310 PVKDVEWA
+310 P
-318 GDDLSEWGYFP
+318 
-329 KGEEYKDD
+329 EYNDD

-424 WGPLYEANQK
+424 WGPLYEANQE
-434 LRKHDS
+434 LRKHDAA
-440 GEITKLKDRYEK
+440 EIGKLKDRYQK
-452 SQGVSDDWFTEEG
+452 TRGVSDDWFTEEG

-475 ANAIYIKKGAE
+475 ADAIYTKKGAE

-499 ANTEKQHYERLI
+499 ANKEKQHYERLI

-523 GEWDREFMKSEL
+523 GEWDRQFMKSEL

-565 KYRDPELVENFKAR
+565 KYRDPEFVENFKAR

-599 IYDSN
+599 IYDSK

-631 AYRERIYGADRS
+631 VYRERLDGADRS